1 MKTRMIG
8 ASGLASSAIGL
19 GCNRLFDP
27 NNAAMVEAVLGAL
40 ELGINHFDSADVYGQ
55 GRSESFLGAVLKGH
69 RDEAI
74 IVSKFGITGPTG
86 ANGKPE
92 YMKQVFDASLKR
104 LATDHIDLYY
114 FHRLDPGV
122 PIEETVGAMAELVK
136 AGKIKAIGLSNTN
149 AESIRRAH
157 KVHPLAAVQM
167 EYSLMERSAEKDVLP
182 LCKELGI
189 SFVAYGPLT
198 YAFLAGRI
206 KKHEDLPPGDRF
218 RRSQSRF
225 TDDNIRRNVGMLEAL
240 DEVSARKGATR
251 AQVALAWCL
260 HRPWDVLPIPGST
273 RIEHVRENVAAAELE
288 LTKEQVARLDEAFAP
303 DRPSG
308 DASAASPVR

>member
-27 NNAAMVEAVLGAL
+27 NNPAMVEAVLGAL

-55 GRSESFLGAVLKGH
+55 GQSESFLGTVLKGR
-69 RDEAI
+69 RDKAI

-86 ANGKPE
+86 ANGHPQ

-104 LATDHIDLYY
+104 LATDSIDLYY

-122 PIEETVGAMAELVK
+122 PIEETAGAMAELVK
-136 AGKIKAIGLSNTN
+136 AGKVRAIGLSNTN

-189 SFVAYGPLT
+189 TFVAYGPLT

-218 RRSQSRF
+218 RRNQSRF
-225 TDDNIRRNVGMLEAL
+225 TDDNIRHNVGMLEAL
-240 DEVSARKGATR
+240 DEVSAQMGATR
-251 AQVALAWCL
+251 AKIALAWCL
-260 HRPWDVLPIPGST
+260 QRPWDVLPIPGST

-288 LTKEQVARLDEAFAP
+288 LTKEQVARLDEAFAI
-303 DRPSG
+303 DRPRG
-308 DASAASPVR
+308 NAASAPAR